1 MAAATS
7 PAGTHL
13 ETHSKVLMG
22 LWKEK
27 GGGKQKKK
35 SCLGKNMNFKNSCVL
50 ENACWFFSLF
60 SRAWIGD

>member
-13 ETHSKVLMG
+13 ETHSNVLMG

-27 GGGKQKKK
+27 GGGEEKQKKILV
-35 SCLGKNMNFKNSCVL
+35 LG
-50 ENACWFFSLF
+50 
-60 SRAWIGD
+60 RI

>member
-22 LWKEK
+22 LWKQKE
-27 GGGKQKKK
+27 GGGNKTK
-35 SCLGKNMNFKNSCVL
+35 SCLGKNMSFKNSCVL
-50 ENACWFFSLF
+50 ENACCFFSCFQEL
-60 SRAWIGD
+60 

>member
-27 GGGKQKKK
+27 EGGGETKQNLV
-35 SCLGKNMNFKNSCVL
+35 LG
-50 ENACWFFSLF
+50 
-60 SRAWIGD
+60 RI

>member
-1 MAAATS
+1 LLFFSFSFFFFFLRDVPAMAAATS

-27 GGGKQKKK
+27 GGWGKQKKK
-35 SCLGKNMNFKNSCVL
+35 ILSWEEYEFQ
-50 ENACWFFSLF
+50 E
-60 SRAWIGD
+60 

>member
-27 GGGKQKKK
+27 GGWGKQKKK
-35 SCLGKNMNFKNSCVL
+35 ILSWEEYEFQ
-50 ENACWFFSLF
+50 E
-60 SRAWIGD
+60 

>member
-13 ETHSKVLMG
+13 ETHSNVLMG

-27 GGGKQKKK
+27 GEGGGKEKQKKILV
-35 SCLGKNMNFKNSCVL
+35 LG
-50 ENACWFFSLF
+50 
-60 SRAWIGD
+60 RI

>member
-27 GGGKQKKK
+27 GGWGKQKKKK

-50 ENACWFFSLF
+50 ENACCFFPCFQEL
-60 SRAWIGD
+60 